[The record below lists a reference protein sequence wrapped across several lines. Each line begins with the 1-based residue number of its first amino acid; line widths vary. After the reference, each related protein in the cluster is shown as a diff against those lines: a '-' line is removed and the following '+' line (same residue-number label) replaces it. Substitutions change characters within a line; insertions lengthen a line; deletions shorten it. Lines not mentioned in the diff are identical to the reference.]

1 MAQDPDE
8 MMEEGGGGGG
18 QSQPPSKSK
27 LSLKTLILIGLPLVM
42 VQAVAAYFVVSSYIE
57 PQLPETKPR
66 PEEKQVAEGR
76 AEDVEDLST
85 FTTYAVQDVIV
96 NPAETGGQRY
106 LSVSVNIYV
115 QQEFAELI
123 ADLEPEFRA
132 LIIERISRKRMDEL
146 DDFKD
151 QQILREELKD
161 DINALIGRYF
171 SKKYPKLKV
180 PRVVFSKYTI
190 Q

>member
-8 MMEEGGGGGG
+8 MMEEGGED
-18 QSQPPSKSK
+18 QSKPSAKSK

-57 PQLPETKPR
+57 PAMPDTKPV
-66 PEEKQVAEGR
+66 PEEIQAVDSRGDAV
-76 AEDVEDLST
+76 DDLSDYV
-85 FTTYAVQDVIV
+85 TYAVNDVIA

-106 LSVSVNIYV
+106 LSTSVNIYV
-115 QQEFAELI
+115 QKKYADLV

-132 LIIERISRKRMDEL
+132 LIIQRISRKRLDEL
-146 DDFKD
+146 NDFKD
-151 QQILREELKD
+151 QQILKEELKD
-161 DINALIGRYF
+161 DINALIARYF
-171 SKKYPKLKV
+171 SEKYPDLIV
-180 PRVVFSKYTI
+180 PRVVFSKYII

>member
-1 MAQDPDE
+1 MAQEPEE
-8 MMEEGGGGGG
+8 MTEDGGGEDQPQ
-18 QSQPPSKSK
+18 QSSKSK
-27 LSLKTLILIGLPLVM
+27 LSPKTLILIGLPLVM
-42 VQAVAAYFVVSSYIE
+42 VQAVLAYFLVSTFIA
-57 PQLPETKPR
+57 PKLPETKPM
-66 PEEKQVAEGR
+66 PEEKQTEEGR
-76 AEDVEDLST
+76 GEDVEDLSAY
-85 FTTYAVQDVIV
+85 TTYAVEDVIV

-115 QQEFAELI
+115 QQEY
-123 ADLEPEFRA
+123 ADLIKDLDPEFRA

-151 QQILREELKD
+151 QKILREELKD
-161 DINALIGRYF
+161 DINALIKLHF
-171 SKKYPKLKV
+171 KTKYPELNV